1 MRHYSPHF
9 FGHLWD
15 VFWNMSGQAFE
26 FSVPDGMTLATEL
39 SLISSV
45 MLQVK
50 ELQISSR
57 GYPQHTS
64 LPLWD

>member
-1 MRHYSPHF
+1 
-9 FGHLWD
+9 
-15 VFWNMSGQAFE
+15 
-26 FSVPDGMTLATEL
+26 MTLATEL
-39 SLISSV
+39 RLISSV